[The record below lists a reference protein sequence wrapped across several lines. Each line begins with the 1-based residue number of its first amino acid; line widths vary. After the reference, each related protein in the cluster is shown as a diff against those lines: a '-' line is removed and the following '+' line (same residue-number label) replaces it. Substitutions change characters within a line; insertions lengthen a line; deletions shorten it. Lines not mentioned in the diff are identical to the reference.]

1 MEKEKEEKKKV
12 WVLGHKNPDTDSIC
26 AAIAYAALK
35 NGTEKETVFEAKR
48 AGHINEETKYV
59 LEYFDVREP
68 ELVEDAGA
76 QIKDIA
82 YRRTEGV
89 SSHISIKRA
98 WEMMKS
104 LDVVSLPI
112 TRPDNTLEGLIVT
125 GDIAKSYMDVLDNRI
140 LATARTQFKN
150 IVETLNGT
158 VVTGNEHGYFVKGKV
173 VVAAASPDAMEEY
186 IEDDDL
192 VILGDRYESQFCAL
206 EMNASCIIVCSDAK
220 VTKTITSLAKEKD
233 CIIISTPYDTFTTA
247 RLINQ
252 SMPIKYIMKKEHLI
266 TFELDDYV
274 DEVKEVMSKVRHRDF
289 PVLTEEGHYAGMISR
304 RNLLSMQKKQVILVD
319 HNEKS
324 QAVDGIDGAEILE
337 IIDHHRLGSLETMSP
352 VFFRNQPLGC
362 TSTIIYQMY
371 QEKGVKVEKKI
382 AGLLL
387 SAIISDTLMFRSPTC
402 TEVDK
407 QVAEELAVIA
417 GEEIEALARAMFEAG
432 SDFKNKTVQEIF
444 YQDFK
449 IFHVDEMSFG
459 VAQLSSMSQPEL
471 KQVRKKLL
479 PYLKTAQGEQKL
491 DMVFVMLTDILVET
505 SEIISCGE
513 DAQELLEVCYGS
525 PNEEGRYL
533 LQGVVSRK
541 KQLIPTL
548 ITGIQQKN
556 NA

>member
-1 MEKEKEEKKKV
+1 MEQSEKKKV
-12 WVLGHKNPDTDSIC
+12 WVIGHKNPDTDSIC

-35 NGTEKETVFEAKR
+35 NETEPDMIFEAKR

-59 LEYFDVREP
+59 LEHFGVEEP
-68 ELVEDAGA
+68 EYVADVGA

-82 YRRTEGV
+82 YRKTAGV

-98 WEMMKS
+98 WEMMKT

-112 TRPDNTLEGLIVT
+112 TRKDNTLEGLIVT

-158 VVTGNEHGYFVKGKV
+158 VITGNAHGYFVRGKV

-220 VTKTITSLAKEKD
+220 VTRTITQLAEEKD
-233 CIIISTPYDTFTTA
+233 CMIITTPYDTFTAA

-289 PVLTEEGHYAGMISR
+289 PVLTEDGHYAGMISR

-324 QAVDGIDGAEILE
+324 QAVDGIEGAEILE

-352 VFFRNQPLGC
+352 VYFRNQPLGC

-371 QEKGVKVEKKI
+371 QEKGVEVSGQI

-387 SAIISDTLMFRSPTC
+387 AAILSDTLMFRSPTC
-402 TEVDK
+402 TQTDRI
-407 QVAEELAVIA
+407 VAEKLAEIT
-417 GEEIEALARAMFEAG
+417 GEQIEELARAMFEAG
-432 SDFKNKTVQEIF
+432 SDFKNKTAQEIF

-449 IFHVDEMSFG
+449 IFHVDDVNFG
-459 VAQLSSMSQPEL
+459 VAQLSSMSKSEL
-471 KQVRKKLL
+471 RQVRKKLI
-479 PYLKTAQGEQKL
+479 PYLDTALGEQGQ
-491 DMVFVMLTDILVET
+491 DMIFVMLTDILDET
-505 SEIISCGE
+505 SEIIYSGK
-513 DAQELLEVCYGS
+513 DADELLEQCFGAKDAK
-525 PNEEGRYL
+525 GRYVL
-533 LQGVVSRK
+533 PGVVSRK

-548 ITGIQQKN
+548 IGGIQQKQEN
-556 NA
+556 V

>member
-1 MEKEKEEKKKV
+1 MKKV

-35 NGTEKETVFEAKR
+35 NVTEQGVVFEAKR
-48 AGHINEETKYV
+48 AGQINEETKYV
-59 LEYFDVREP
+59 LEHFAVEEP
-68 ELVEDAGA
+68 ELVEDVGA

-82 YRRTEGV
+82 YRKTEGV

-98 WEMMKS
+98 WEMMNS

-112 TRPDNTLEGLIVT
+112 TRRDNTLEGLIVT

-158 VVTGNEHGYFVKGKV
+158 VVNGNEHGYFVKGKV

-220 VTKTITSLAKEKD
+220 VTKTISRLARDKD
-233 CIIISTPYDTFTTA
+233 CLIISTPYDTFTAA

-252 SMPIKYIMKKEHLI
+252 SMPIKYIMKKENLI
-266 TFELDDYV
+266 TFALDDYV
-274 DEVKEVMSKVRHRDF
+274 DDVKEVMSKVRHRDF
-289 PVLTEEGHYAGMISR
+289 PVLTEEGYYAGMISR

-324 QAVDGIDGAEILE
+324 QAVDGIEGAEILE

-371 QEKGVKVEKKI
+371 QEKGIKVEKKI

-402 TEVDK
+402 TEIDK
-407 QVAEELAVIA
+407 QVAEALAQIA
-417 GEEIEALARAMFEAG
+417 GEEIETLARAMFEAG

-449 IFHVDEMSFG
+449 IFHVDDMSFG

-471 KQVRKKLL
+471 KQVRDKVL
-479 PYLKTAQGEQKL
+479 PYLNMALGEQKL
-491 DMVFVMLTDILVET
+491 DMVFVMLTDILEET
-505 SEIISCGE
+505 SEIISCGDGAE
-513 DAQELLEVCYGS
+513 ELLEVCYGGK
-525 PNEEGRYL
+525 NEEGRYL
-533 LQGVVSRK
+533 LKGVISRK

>member
-1 MEKEKEEKKKV
+1 MKKV

-35 NGTEKETVFEAKR
+35 NVTEQGTVFEAKR
-48 AGHINEETKYV
+48 AGQINEETKYV
-59 LEYFDVREP
+59 LEHFEVEEP
-68 ELVEDAGA
+68 ELVEDVGA

-82 YRRTEGV
+82 YRKTEGV

-98 WEMMKS
+98 WEMMNS

-112 TRPDNTLEGLIVT
+112 TRRDNTLEGLIVT

-158 VVTGNEHGYFVKGKV
+158 VVHGNEHGYFVKGKV

-220 VTKTITSLAKEKD
+220 VTKTISRLAKDKD
-233 CIIISTPYDTFTTA
+233 CLIISTPYDTFTAA

-252 SMPIKYIMKKEHLI
+252 SMPIKYIMKKENLI
-266 TFELDDYV
+266 TFALDDYV
-274 DEVKEVMSKVRHRDF
+274 DDVKEVMSKVRHRDF

-324 QAVDGIDGAEILE
+324 QAVDGIEGAEILE

-371 QEKGVKVEKKI
+371 HEKGVKVERKI

-402 TEVDK
+402 TELDK
-407 QVAEELAVIA
+407 QVAESLAQIA
-417 GEEIEALARAMFEAG
+417 GEEIETLARAMFEAG

-449 IFHVDEMSFG
+449 IFHVDEISFG
-459 VAQLSSMSQPEL
+459 VAQLSSMSRPEL
-471 KQVRKKLL
+471 KQVREKVL
-479 PYLKTAQGEQKL
+479 PYLNTALGEQKL
-491 DMVFVMLTDILVET
+491 DMVFVMLTDILEEA
-505 SEIISCGE
+505 SEVISCGDGAE
-513 DAQELLEVCYGS
+513 ELW
-525 PNEEGRYL
+525 R
-533 LQGVVSRK
+533 
-541 KQLIPTL
+541 
-548 ITGIQQKN
+548 
-556 NA
+556 

>member
-1 MEKEKEEKKKV
+1 METIREESNKV

-26 AAIAYAALK
+26 AAIAYATLK
-35 NGTEKETVFEAKR
+35 NATDQDVVYEAKR
-48 AGHINEETKYV
+48 AGKINEETRYV
-59 LEYFDVREP
+59 LEHFGVGEP
-68 ELVEDAGA
+68 ELVTDAGA
-76 QIKDIA
+76 QVKDIA
-82 YRRTEGV
+82 YRKTEGV

-112 TRPDNTLEGLIVT
+112 TRGDNTLEGLIVT
-125 GDIAKSYMDVLDNRI
+125 GDIAESYMDVLDNRI

-150 IVETLNGT
+150 IVETLSGT
-158 VVTGNEHGYFVKGKV
+158 VITGNEHGYFVKGKV

-220 VTKTITSLAKEKD
+220 VTKTITKLAKEKD
-233 CIIISTPYDTFTTA
+233 CVIITTPYDTFTAA

-252 SMPIKYIMKKEHLI
+252 SMPIKYIMKKENLV

-274 DEVKEVMSKVRHRDF
+274 DDVKEAMSKVRHRDF
-289 PVLTEEGHYAGMISR
+289 PVLTEDGHYAGMFSR
-304 RNLLSMQKKQVILVD
+304 RNLLNMQKKQVILVD

-324 QAVDGIDGAEILE
+324 QAVDGIEGAEILE

-371 QEKGVKVEKKI
+371 QEKGIEVTKEI

-387 SAIISDTLMFRSPTC
+387 AAIISDTLMFRSPTC
-402 TEVDK
+402 TQIDRR
-407 QVAEELAVIA
+407 VAQELADLA
-417 GEEIEALARAMFEAG
+417 GEEIETLASAMFEAG

-449 IFHVDEMSFG
+449 IFHVDEIHFG
-459 VAQLSSMSQPEL
+459 VAQLSSMSRPQL
-471 KQVRKKLL
+471 KQVKKKLL
-479 PYLKTAQGEQKL
+479 NYLDTVMAEQKL
-491 DMVFVMLTDILVET
+491 DMVFVMLTNIFEET
-505 SEIISCGE
+505 SEVIYGGE
-513 DAQELLEVCYGS
+513 DAGKILELSYGKADE
-525 PNEEGRYL
+525 NGEYHL
-533 LQGVVSRK
+533 KGVVSRK

-548 ITGIQQKN
+548 LNGIQQ
-556 NA
+556 

>member
-1 MEKEKEEKKKV
+1 MKKV

-35 NGTEKETVFEAKR
+35 NVTEQGTVFEAKR
-48 AGHINEETKYV
+48 AGQINEETKYV
-59 LEYFDVREP
+59 LEHFEVEEP
-68 ELVEDAGA
+68 ELVEDVGA

-82 YRRTEGV
+82 YRKTEGV

-98 WEMMKS
+98 WEMMNS

-112 TRPDNTLEGLIVT
+112 TRRDNTLEGLIVT

-158 VVTGNEHGYFVKGKV
+158 VVHGNEHGYFVKGKV

-220 VTKTITSLAKEKD
+220 VTKTISRLAKDKD
-233 CIIISTPYDTFTTA
+233 CLIISTPYDTFTAA

-252 SMPIKYIMKKEHLI
+252 SMPIKYIMKKENLI
-266 TFELDDYV
+266 TFALDDYV
-274 DEVKEVMSKVRHRDF
+274 DDVKEVMSKVRHRDF

-324 QAVDGIDGAEILE
+324 QAVDGIEGAEILE

-371 QEKGVKVEKKI
+371 HEKGVKVERKI

-402 TEVDK
+402 TELDK
-407 QVAEELAVIA
+407 QVAESLAQIA
-417 GEEIEALARAMFEAG
+417 GEEIETLARAMFEAG

-449 IFHVDEMSFG
+449 IFHVDEISFG
-459 VAQLSSMSQPEL
+459 VAQLSSMSRPEL
-471 KQVRKKLL
+471 KQVREQVL
-479 PYLKTAQGEQKL
+479 PYLNTALGEQKL
-491 DMVFVMLTDILVET
+491 DMVFVMLTDILEEA
-505 SEIISCGE
+505 SEVISCGDGAE
-513 DAQELLEVCYGS
+513 ELLESCYGAK
-525 PNEEGRYL
+525 NEEGRYL
-533 LQGVVSRK
+533 LKGIISRK